1 MSLVLVVIEVV
12 FIVSEKVTE
21 IDDEIETEVSESEG
35 EVDDTVGGLVSELE
49 SPTSSFFSPH
59 ERKKKE
65 MIRIEGKR
73 IFIKIHEKLKVPYL
87 NNTRLLKFNL

>member
-21 IDDEIETEVSESEG
+21 IDDDIETEVSESEG
-35 EVDDTVGGLVSELE
+35 EVDDTVGGVVSELE

-73 IFIKIHEKLKVPYL
+73 IFIKIHEKLKVLYL
-87 NNTRLLKFNL
+87 TIFVY